1 MGESQYTLTE
11 CCLSLTSSKLG
22 YVLATRVSTSSLV
35 FESLL
40 NVDRLPLDT
49 VMLVISEL
57 LPKIQNL
64 QAGRQKANSAGA
76 ITDFL
81 QSVTLTD
88 VLPPAPVLYPR
99 RFVVCSSH

>member
-1 MGESQYTLTE
+1 MFDS
-11 CCLSLTSSKLG
+11 
-22 YVLATRVSTSSLV
+22 
-35 FESLL
+35 
-40 NVDRLPLDT
+40 LPLDI

-64 QAGRQKANSAGA
+64 QAGKQKATTAGA

-88 VLPPAPVLYPR
+88 VLPPAPALYPR
-99 RFVVCSSH
+99 RFLVRRVSLRSLVEDANLANSGRTHRSFG

>member
-1 MGESQYTLTE
+1 MGEFTDMMLDVANFHETRLHLGNKGK
-11 CCLSLTSSKLG
+11 CLLVG
-22 YVLATRVSTSSLV
+22 IRVSPKNV
-35 FESLL
+35 FDS
-40 NVDRLPLDT
+40 LPLDT

-64 QAGRQKANSAGA
+64 QAGRQKANTAGA

-88 VLPPAPVLYPR
+88 VLPPAPALYPR
-99 RFVVCSSH
+99 RFLVCGPLR

>member
-1 MGESQYTLTE
+1 MGEPPFALTKHY
-11 CCLSLTSSKLG
+11 LSLTSMKLG
-22 YVLATRVSTSSLV
+22 HVLATRVSACSLV
-35 FESLL
+35 FECLL

-99 RFVVCSSH
+99 RFMVCFFS